1 MGTFKKFVQVLSR
14 KEELGQSGD
23 WKKASVTG
31 ARKAEKQWVRTEAG
45 EINPLT

>member
-14 KEELGQSGD
+14 KELGQSGD

-31 ARKAEKQWVRTEAG
+31 ARKAGKQWVRTEAG